1 MYVNV
6 SMPDSYEYEVID
18 LDTGFA
24 IPGVQEAND
33 ETGGFSC
40 FLWNSQEG
48 DLIFDHKKGE
58 YVFFRFKGNIKIVKK
73 ERVMESK
80 IVKNVREEEAKKIT
94 TALQNSED
102 LAELDEMLKN
112 NYVEWKDGAE
122 TYKVRKPNHDERK
135 ELRMEKIKYH
145 NELRNNPNWK
155 YEQQIILEYANKGID
170 IADMINKQLAING
183 QIEEVQLQLAQFGAE
198 KEADNKV
205 IFELKNKIYNLM
217 VERNGISLEKSNLLV
232 DSIEQE
238 LLMMINT
245 YTAYLVLEKK
255 VKDKWVRV
263 FKSYKEFMDSDN
275 ESLLEKTGSYLGM
288 LIFRT
293 NIKDE

>member
-1 MYVNV
+1 MG
-6 SMPDSYEYEVID
+6 
-18 LDTGFA
+18 TK
-24 IPGVQEAND
+24 Q
-33 ETGGFSC
+33 
-40 FLWNSQEG
+40 
-48 DLIFDHKKGE
+48 
-58 YVFFRFKGNIKIVKK
+58 
-73 ERVMESK
+73 
-80 IVKNVREEEAKKIT
+80 NVREEEAKKIT

-112 NYVEWKDGAE
+112 NYVEWKEGDVS
-122 TYKVRKPNHDERK
+122 YKVRKPNHDERK
-135 ELRMEKIKYH
+135 ELRMEKIKCH
-145 NELRNNPNWK
+145 NELRTSPDWK

-170 IADMINKQLAING
+170 IADMINKQLAINK
-183 QIEEVQLQLAQFGAE
+183 QIEEVQSQLSKFGAE
-198 KEADNKV
+198 KEEDNKA

-217 VERNGISLEKSNLLV
+217 IERNGISLEKSDLLA

-238 LLMMINT
+238 LLVMINT

-263 FKSYKEFMDSDN
+263 FKTYKDFMDSDN

-293 NIKDE
+293 NLKDE